1 MLKFL
6 AIIFIVGYVT
16 FKFGGFLMKMLYT
29 AMGQDPPQKNFNNQ
43 SKRKPGSNVD
53 VDYVPQNKKG
63 GKSDFKGGEYVDYE
77 DVN

>member
-6 AIIFIVGYVT
+6 AILFIIGYVT

-29 AMGQDPPQKNFNNQ
+29 AMGEDPSQKNFNNQ

-53 VDYVPQNKKG
+53 VDYVPKKKDG
-63 GKSDFKGGEYVDYE
+63 RSDFQGGEYVDYE
-77 DVN
+77 DVK